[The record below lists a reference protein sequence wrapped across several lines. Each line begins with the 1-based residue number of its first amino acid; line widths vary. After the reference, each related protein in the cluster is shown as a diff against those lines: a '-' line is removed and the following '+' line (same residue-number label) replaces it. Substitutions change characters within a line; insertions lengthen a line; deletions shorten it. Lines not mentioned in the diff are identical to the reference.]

1 MVWAGQLG
9 DTTAQIKELTTHTD
23 MWGETHT
30 NESVL
35 VYKKTTATVWNADEN
50 KFETKEVSYVDYNAS
65 KVKSDAW
72 KAEIDRRAEAEI
84 FNNGN
89 NDNNNITMEDIN
101 LAIENCISRGNE
113 SLKTIMATIKPIIVE
128 EYEKNRITE
137 AMYSQV
143 YLGALQIAM
152 QFAYTASQNEQQMR
166 FQQTQMQEMTQSV
179 KDNRLIKAGEFYSN
193 MIGMGLSNNTTIPQN
208 LYSGYFSITRA
219 LLGSV

>member
-1 MVWAGQLG
+1 MAYLWGTQLG
-9 DTTAQIKELTTHTD
+9 ATPAQITELTTHMD
-23 MWGETHT
+23 MWGTTHT
-30 NESVL
+30 NDSVL
-35 VYKKTTATVWNADEN
+35 VYAKTMVRDTDNPTQFN
-50 KFETKEVSYVDYNAS
+50 EVSYVDYNAS

-89 NDNNNITMEDIN
+89 SDNNTTMEDIN

>member
-1 MVWAGQLG
+1 MVPTIVLSEKKE
-9 DTTAQIKELTTHTD
+9 AQIKELTTHTD
-23 MWGETHT
+23 MWGTTHT
-30 NESVL
+30 NDSVL
-35 VYKKTTATVWNADEN
+35 VYTKTMVRDNDNPTQ
-50 KFETKEVSYVDYNAS
+50 FKEVHSLDYNAS

-72 KAEIDRRAEAEI
+72 KAEIDRRAEEAL
-84 FNNGN
+84 
-89 NDNNNITMEDIN
+89 NIITEDMN
-101 LAIENCISRGNE
+101 LVIENCISRGNE

>member
-1 MVWAGQLG
+1 MAYLWRPQLG
-9 DTTAQIKELTTHTD
+9 ATPEQITELTTHMD
-23 MWGETHT
+23 MWGTTHT
-30 NESVL
+30 NDSVL
-35 VYKKTTATVWNADEN
+35 VYAKTMVRDTDNPTQFN
-50 KFETKEVSYVDYNAS
+50 EVSYVDYNLS
-65 KVKSDAW
+65 KQKSDAW

-84 FNNGN
+84 LNNGN
-89 NDNNNITMEDIN
+89 NDNNNTTMEDIN